1 MYFTVESQSSDKE
14 KILALVLSMHI
25 CMKGS
30 NLTIGCT
37 KKTFDYV
44 TSFYKV
50 DINLKHIEIAD
61 EDANPMNLFVNF
73 RNVISDVHL
82 ENDKAVYI
90 APIVYV
96 INDLSKVVDDT
107 SNKGIVV
114 IKRDCELVEEAGN
127 YPLIFAVFNKDN
139 ITMEAIDK
147 YIEDNMDLCV
157 NTKNK
162 LLEIGYPTDSMDSEE
177 CKKIRNMRS
186 ELYVPIS
193 AMAQNFILVMLK
205 QNDLVSLITDGIFMD
220 MFNFYAMEKPWQL
233 KDIAGNDDAKICRNN
248 TPIYLVAPA
257 PDPRRIPNN
266 IIQHAITLCQ
276 NIDNITNINDRRY
289 LFIQNLHFIL
299 AVNRIVIFGPKKD
312 LLGDWKRDNVP
323 SFDTY
328 MVQLVAKSKYLN
340 YKRDVSDDY
349 YSVGHVG
356 LYDYPNNSLI
366 RGDILQGQLKVM
378 TLFNYNNKVL
388 DELKDN
394 YIYVGLYTPYI
405 LMLEHYIIENEKEKD
420 TYYFTDT
427 EVYSSE
433 KNYIEYLNE
442 LSMYKYSFI
451 TDDTCKCHIVDCL
464 RLGVVPVIDEN
475 CRVLEIE
482 DVVSGEEEWK
492 EKSKKC
498 MDYFSQNLTA
508 ENVSLRFCKA
518 LFDFIPP
525 GPKRV
530 FKSD

>member
-61 EDANPMNLFVNF
+61 EDANPINLFVNF

-162 LLEIGYPTDSMDSEE
+162 LL
-177 CKKIRNMRS
+177 
-186 ELYVPIS
+186 
-193 AMAQNFILVMLK
+193 
-205 QNDLVSLITDGIFMD
+205 
-220 MFNFYAMEKPWQL
+220 
-233 KDIAGNDDAKICRNN
+233 
-248 TPIYLVAPA
+248 
-257 PDPRRIPNN
+257 
-266 IIQHAITLCQ
+266 
-276 NIDNITNINDRRY
+276 
-289 LFIQNLHFIL
+289 
-299 AVNRIVIFGPKKD
+299 
-312 LLGDWKRDNVP
+312 
-323 SFDTY
+323 
-328 MVQLVAKSKYLN
+328 
-340 YKRDVSDDY
+340 
-349 YSVGHVG
+349 
-356 LYDYPNNSLI
+356 
-366 RGDILQGQLKVM
+366 
-378 TLFNYNNKVL
+378 
-388 DELKDN
+388 
-394 YIYVGLYTPYI
+394 
-405 LMLEHYIIENEKEKD
+405 
-420 TYYFTDT
+420 
-427 EVYSSE
+427 
-433 KNYIEYLNE
+433 
-442 LSMYKYSFI
+442 
-451 TDDTCKCHIVDCL
+451 
-464 RLGVVPVIDEN
+464 
-475 CRVLEIE
+475 
-482 DVVSGEEEWK
+482 
-492 EKSKKC
+492 
-498 MDYFSQNLTA
+498 
-508 ENVSLRFCKA
+508 
-518 LFDFIPP
+518 
-525 GPKRV
+525 
-530 FKSD
+530 